1 MKRFSSK
8 ALLYLLYGLLFA
20 WSNLFLASKGQT
32 KVNPL
37 EKTGPAVSVEQV
49 DQYYQKQ
56 FSGLFEAMNQGP
68 SPDIMRVPTKEVIA
82 TLPSGYG
89 TDEASKGEQYY
100 SRYGISYDQAK
111 KLYAENKRDQRAF
124 QAAYRT
130 ASQEAKKNGVR
141 LTDSLPG
148 TRLGQATAAKPVQQQ
163 AQMISQQQ
171 TTVQPQ
177 MPAQKQA
184 TSPITRQPQLQ
195 PSGLKPL
202 QTAQPQPNLAS
213 QPATGQR
220 QPQLAGQQ
228 EAIQAPT
235 GPQFGDEYYKQYG
248 ITLDQAQ
255 RLYGITKQNFSK
267 NYYDAVA
274 IAKQNNE
281 SISVIVDA
289 GLKSFLAQ
297 KQTATQNPLPGRP
310 VSNIWTKSIFAYIPA
325 GGNETIENRAD
336 KFVRGTGH
344 FIASAIEKPLGA
356 ITLWKQ
362 PKLLDMGGYYKENPD
377 ADKKFTLLDAVDQ
390 VLAHPLVRWGLE
402 MTIIGPLPIDR
413 QNKDIKMRQFIM
425 MLLVTHYNSYKMIL
439 SPMGAL
445 NFAVNRILF
454 PIRAATSAGKVS
466 MFLMRQALTVFNQ
479 YNLNGGD
486 LEQALNL
493 QATNLVFGNAGSIL
507 SGVGRAT
514 LGAGRVTKGVG
525 GSVISGIGRATK
537 GVAGAVSRGFKS
549 LFKSK

>member
-8 ALLYLLYGLLFA
+8 ELLYLLYGLLFA

-37 EKTGPAVSVEQV
+37 EKTGPAVSAEQV
-49 DQYYQKQ
+49 DQHYQKQ

-68 SPDIMRVPTKEVIA
+68 SSNIMRAPKKEVIA
-82 TLPSGYG
+82 GLPLAYG
-89 TDEASKGEQYY
+89 IDEASKGERYY
-100 SRYGISYDQAK
+100 SGYGISYDQAR
-111 KLYAENKRDQRAF
+111 KLYANNKEDLKAF
-124 QAAYRT
+124 RGAYAI
-130 ASQEAKKNGVR
+130 ASQEAKKNGAR
-141 LTDSLPG
+141 LTDVLPG
-148 TRLGQATAAKPVQQQ
+148 TPLGQAPAAKPVKQQ

-171 TTVQPQ
+171 ITVQPQ
-177 MPAQKQA
+177 RLEQQQA
-184 TSPITRQPQLQ
+184 KSLVQQPIIQ
-195 PSGLKPL
+195 
-202 QTAQPQPNLAS
+202 
-213 QPATGQR
+213 QR
-220 QPQLAGQQ
+220 QPQTARQQ

-235 GPQFGDEYYKQYG
+235 GSQFGDEYYKQYD

-255 RLYGITKQNFSK
+255 QLYGITKQNFSK
-267 NYYDAVA
+267 SYYDAVGM
-274 IAKQNNE
+274 AKTHKK
-281 SISVIVDA
+281 SISFVVDA
-289 GLKSFLAQ
+289 GLESFLAQ

-310 VSNIWTKSIFAYIPA
+310 VKNIWTKSIFAYIPA
-325 GGNETIENRAD
+325 GGNETIESRAD
-336 KFVRGTGH
+336 KLVYGTGR
-344 FIASAIEKPLGA
+344 FIASAIERPLGA
-356 ITLWKQ
+356 ITLWNQ

-390 VLAHPLVRWGLE
+390 VLANPLVRFGLE

-439 SPMGAL
+439 SPLGAL

-454 PIRAATSAGKVS
+454 PIRTVTSAGKVS
-466 MFLMRQALTVFNQ
+466 MFLMRQAFSVFNQ

-493 QATNLVFGNAGSIL
+493 QATNLVFGNAGSII

-525 GSVISGIGRATK
+525 GSVISGIGRATT